1 MRFQY
6 LLQLLLCV
14 SLFTLAES
22 GWTWYK
28 IWKVARN
35 YSQKESSKWGVWR
48 SWGWR
53 FDYFG
58 KNKCNLFV
66 YDVLNEAGAKAPNR
80 KPGKTSP
87 IGANEW
93 ANPRSTYVKNT
104 GCYRVVSF
112 RQKRGGDIIAFG
124 RYKTSGHVGIV
135 SIGGE
140 YISAGDYRVVEKS
153 IPRNSSSIF
162 RTTVWRY
169 TC

>member
-1 MRFQY
+1 MTIRNIPSKVQQFE
-6 LLQLLLCV
+6 LLFIFGLSNMILYFSKLFKTV
-14 SLFTLAES
+14 HKYIYSL
-22 GWTWYK
+22 
-28 IWKVARN
+28 
-35 YSQKESSKWGVWR
+35 
-48 SWGWR
+48 
-53 FDYFG
+53 
-58 KNKCNLFV
+58 
-66 YDVLNEAGAKAPNR
+66 NR
-80 KPGKTSP
+80 QAGKTSP

-104 GCYRVVSF
+104 GCYSVVSF

-153 IPRNSSSIF
+153 IPRNSPSIV

>member
-1 MRFQY
+1 MRSQY

-14 SLFTLAES
+14 ILFTLAES
-22 GWTWYK
+22 GRTSYK

-35 YSQKESSKWGVWR
+35 YRESSKWSVWS

-53 FDYFG
+53 VDFFG

-80 KPGKTSP
+80 KPGKISP

-104 GCYRVVSF
+104 GCYSVVSF
-112 RQKRGGDIIAFG
+112 GQKRRGDIIAFG

-135 SIGGE
+135 SLWGN
-140 YISAGDYRVVEKS
+140 YISAGRYRIVEKS
-153 IPRNSSSIF
+153 IPNMNGTSII